1 MRPETKGDRARR
13 QLIGEEGGG
22 RRPDAS
28 MTLITSMLERPLD
41 PGYQAAADE
50 RTRSGLPA
58 STGGRTWLVVLA
70 MVVVGLLVGTAAVE
84 LRGRE
89 SSRAET
95 RRELITRIEERQ
107 HAVDGQISQVR
118 SLQREVDAA
127 AAALEPRLP
136 GDGAVTVERL
146 RMDVGAIAVT
156 GPGLRIVVDDA
167 PDTEGADGSD
177 PRNSQ
182 SSDGRVQSRDIQ
194 IVVNALWAAGAEA
207 VAVNGQRL
215 TSRTAIRFAGDAI
228 LVNFRPLTRPYTVE
242 AVGDTE
248 AMRARFAAGPGG
260 AYLAGLQQNFGIA
273 ATIEPADS
281 LTLPSVASTT
291 LREARPAADGTDP
304 KETS

>member
-1 MRPETKGDRARR
+1 MSGPRRLAITKAAVVPTVGSKEFIAWLPTLLGLGAGD
-13 QLIGEEGGG
+13 
-22 RRPDAS
+22 
-28 MTLITSMLERPLD
+28 
-41 PGYQAAADE
+41 
-50 RTRSGLPA
+50 
-58 STGGRTWLVVLA
+58 
-70 MVVVGLLVGTAAVE
+70 VVVHPEAAYPTY
-84 LRGRE
+84 
-89 SSRAET
+89 A
-95 RRELITRIEERQ
+95 
-107 HAVDGQISQVR
+107 
-118 SLQREVDAA
+118 
-127 AAALEPRLP
+127 
-136 GDGAVTVERL
+136 
-146 RMDVGAIAVT
+146 VGA
-156 GPGLRIVVDDA
+156 L
-167 PDTEGADGSD
+167 
-177 PRNSQ
+177 
-182 SSDGRVQSRDIQ
+182 
-194 IVVNALWAAGAEA
+194 LAGAEA

>member
-50 RTRSGLPA
+50 RTRSGLPP

-107 HAVDGQISQVR
+107 QAVDGQTSQVR
-118 SLQREVDAA
+118 SLQGEVDAA

-136 GDGAVTVERL
+136 GDGSVTVEQL

-273 ATIEPADS
+273 AKIEPADS
-281 LTLPSVASTT
+281 LTLPSVVSTT
-291 LREARPAADGTDP
+291 LREARPTADGTDP